1 MAIATSGAIVT
12 QGTKLYRGK
21 TSGNGDTVVWDRV
34 RGVSSFSGPNTSKTK
49 IDVTSFDSSRKEY
62 IYGIPDEGDISFTM
76 FFYPADSIHKAIIKE
91 DVSAAYN
98 RPWRMELSDGT
109 IYEFEGNISSAPLTG
124 NMDAAVTLNMTL
136 SVSGSAEWKFASDLA
151 ALTWDNTLV
160 GNDSTGAV
168 TGSVVA
174 DLSSNSEGVTAEFA
188 STVGSDF
195 TLGTH
200 YTIKNVPQGLT
211 PKLTKTSAT
220 KATLTFTG
228 SATDKTDVTDIELTF
243 LDAAFNESLKATDVT
258 GYVKDNIAITFAPGQ

>member
-12 QGTKLYRGK
+12 QGTKLYRGHSV
-21 TSGNGDTVVWDRV
+21 SGGGTVTWDRV
-34 RGVSSFSGPNTSKTK
+34 RGVSSFSGPNTTKTK

-62 IYGIPDEGDISFTM
+62 VYGVPDEGDISFTM
-76 FFYPADSIHKAIIKE
+76 FFYPSDSVHKAIIKE

-124 NMDAAVTLNMTL
+124 NMDAAVNLNMTL

-151 ALTWDNTLV
+151 AFTWDNTLV

-168 TGSVVA
+168 TGSVTA
-174 DLSSNSEGVTAEFA
+174 ELSGNDESVTAEFA
-188 STVGSDF
+188 STVVGDF
-195 TLGTH
+195 ELGTH
-200 YTIKNVPQGLT
+200 YTIKNVPLGLT
-211 PKLTKTSAT
+211 PKLTKTSST

-228 SATDKTDVTDIELTF
+228 AATDKTDVTDIELTF
-243 LDAAFNESLKATDVT
+243 LDAAFNETLNATDVT
-258 GYVKDNIAITFAPGQ
+258 GYTKDNIAITFTPGA

>member
-12 QGTKLYRGK
+12 QGTKLYRGQTTGK
-21 TSGNGDTVVWDRV
+21 GDTVIWDRV

-174 DLSSNSEGVTAEFA
+174 DLSSNSEDVTAEFA
-188 STVGSDF
+188 STVESDF
-195 TLGTH
+195 TLDTH

-228 SATDKTDVTDIELTF
+228 SATDKTDVTDIEIMF

-258 GYVKDNIAITFAPGQ
+258 GYVKDNIAITFALGE

>member
-12 QGTKLYRGK
+12 QGTKLYRGQTTGK
-21 TSGNGDTVVWDRV
+21 GETVIWDRV

-49 IDVTSFDSSRKEY
+49 IDVTSFDSTRKEY
-62 IYGIPDEGDISFTM
+62 VYGIPDEGDISFTM
-76 FFYPADSIHKAIIKE
+76 FFYPADSVHKAIIKE

-109 IYEFEGNISSAPLTG
+109 LYEFEGNISSAPLSG

-160 GNDSTGAV
+160 GNDSTGAI

-174 DLSSNSEGVTAEFA
+174 DLSSNSEDVTAEFA
-188 STVGSDF
+188 STVESDF
-195 TLGTH
+195 TPDTH
-200 YTIKNVPQGLT
+200 YIIKNVPQGLT

-258 GYVKDNIAITFAPGQ
+258 GYTKDNIAITFAPGE